1 VLNSPEKEKER
12 KHKIVMANQ
21 ILAEEAPVIVL
32 YYDRSLRLSQKNVIG
47 LGNDAINRLKL
58 NSVSIKN

>member
-1 VLNSPEKEKER
+1 
-12 KHKIVMANQ
+12 MANQ